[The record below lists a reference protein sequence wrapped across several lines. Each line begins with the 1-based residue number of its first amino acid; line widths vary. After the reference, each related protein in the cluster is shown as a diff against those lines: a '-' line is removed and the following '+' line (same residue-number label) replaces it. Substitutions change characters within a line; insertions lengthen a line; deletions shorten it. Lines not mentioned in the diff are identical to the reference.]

1 MNYRFRVADF
11 FIFYNASKAQEK
23 SKVVSMHG
31 QECEWGGFTVTA
43 IVVFVVL
50 FLIAKFGNF

>member
-1 MNYRFRVADF
+1 
-11 FIFYNASKAQEK
+11 
-23 SKVVSMHG
+23 MHG

-50 FLIAKFGNF
+50 FLIAVLCFETVKKPFQLHKRLKNDPKISNF